1 MILRKSPIFLT
12 VLFILGTAVLVSG
25 CASSSQKQILATDQ
39 SQVALRSI
47 QSRAFDT
54 TDKKLMMRSVINTL
68 QDLDFLLQD
77 SSLDLGTVTGQKFN
91 GTNVVRISVIVKE
104 RNEKQLS
111 VRANAQFGLNAVED
125 PKIYQ
130 DFFAAL
136 EKSIFLTAHQVD

>member
-1 MILRKSPIFLT
+1 MIKKSGIYLMS
-12 VLFILGTAVLVSG
+12 LFILGGALLTGG
-25 CASSSQKQILATDQ
+25 CASSQKQILAADQ

-47 QSRAFDT
+47 QTRAFDT

-68 QDLDFLLQD
+68 QDLDFLIQD
-77 SSLDLGTVTGQKFN
+77 SSLDLGTVTGQKFS
-91 GTNVVRISVIVKE
+91 GTNVVKISVIVKE

-111 VRANAQFGLNAVED
+111 VRANAQFGLKAVED

-136 EKSIFLTAHQVD
+136 EKSIFLTAHQID

>member
-1 MILRKSPIFLT
+1 MILRKSLIGFTTLLMVGN
-12 VLFILGTAVLVSG
+12 VLLLGG
-25 CASSSQKQILATDQ
+25 CASSQKQILAADQ

-68 QDLDFLLQD
+68 QDLDFLIQD
-77 SSLDLGTVTGQKFN
+77 SSLDLGTVTGQKFH
-91 GTNVVRISVIVKE
+91 GTNVVKISVIVKE

-111 VRANAQFGLNAVED
+111 VRANAQYGLKAVED

-136 EKSIFLTAHQVD
+136 EKSVFLTAQQVD

>member
-1 MILRKSPIFLT
+1 MILKRSLA
-12 VLFILGTAVLVSG
+12 VLILGILLMGTG
-25 CASSSQKQILATDQ
+25 CASSQQQILATDQ

-68 QDLDFLLQD
+68 QDLDFLIQD
-77 SSLDLGTVTGQKFN
+77 SSLDLGTVTGQKFS
-91 GTNVVRISVIVKE
+91 GINVVKISVIVKE

-111 VRANAQFGLNAVED
+111 VRANAQFGLKAVED

>member
-1 MILRKSPIFLT
+1 MISKKSSIYFIAF
-12 VLFILGTAVLVSG
+12 FILGGALLAGG
-25 CASSSQKQILATDQ
+25 CASSQKQILAADQ

-68 QDLDFLLQD
+68 QDLDFLIQD
-77 SSLDLGTVTGQKFN
+77 SSLDLGTVTGQKFS
-91 GTNVVRISVIVKE
+91 GTNVVKISVIVKE

-111 VRANAQFGLNAVED
+111 VRANAQFGLKAVED

-136 EKSIFLTAHQVD
+136 EKSVFLTAHQVD